1 MGLEAVEIRLAIGVV
16 GYLGPGFFLVMMEWF
31 GE

>member
-1 MGLEAVEIRLAIGVV
+1 MSLEPVEVGLAIGVV
-16 GYLGPGFFLVMMEWF
+16 GYLSPGFFLAMMGWF